1 MSFSSD
7 PSQISNQLPQTI
19 TLPDIENKEEFS
31 EKVEDLLKDIAQ
43 TATEKENGRYLLE
56 EKGSSAMY
64 FGKSDPNNLRN
75 VYRKTF
81 DLLDLSG
88 GDIGA
93 SETVQYPHE
102 ISGIVESAGIFA
114 HCASVDGVY
123 FTSVFPDIR
132 LTDTTIIFTNPY
144 TQALTECTVVANI
157 LKEA

>member
-19 TLPDIENKEEFS
+19 TLPDMENKEEFS
-31 EKVEDLLKDIAQ
+31 GKLEDLLKDISQ

-64 FGKSDPNNLRN
+64 FGKTDPNELRN

-88 GDIGA
+88 GTIDAGQTA
-93 SETVQYPHE
+93 QFPHE
-102 ISGIVESAGIFA
+102 ITGIEESAGIFA
-114 HCASVDGVY
+114 HCATTDGIY

-144 TQALTECTVVANI
+144 TQALTQCVVVANYI
-157 LKEA
+157 KES